1 MSMMRPSSEP
11 AEEFAQVLLPLDHR
25 TTYDDDDRHANS
37 ESDAEPPGPPS
48 LELPKR
54 QPYPSQEINN
64 YFVWELITMVLSAAI
79 LTALVVVLARH
90 DGKPQ
95 PDWPYISINSLISW
109 MTTISRACILF
120 AVSEALGQ
128 LKWVWFMQREQP
140 VHDLRRFDE
149 ASRGPF
155 GALEL
160 IWALRGRHFAALSS
174 LAMILALGFE
184 PFAQNLIRYYQ
195 GSIDH
200 PAERAWT
207 GNTTLYNEYGG
218 PFEMGAFSVEPT
230 LKSNVYNA
238 LFSNDG
244 GIPWSIPR
252 YICSSTN
259 CTWDPVISLEARTLC
274 ANITDSLVQSC
285 HNISETKMGRSVTA
299 LRVFRKFIAPWEFK
313 DFSGASVTRQ
323 VSLWEAIECSI
334 EPIVRSFQPLVKDSI
349 YSDKTL
355 AIWPSRTLVH
365 RNDTDEITT
374 GRRGG
379 DSIEHTNDTEFRWQ
393 FRPPWG
399 PELGMYANSTKTF
412 LYGLAAEKAIAKFL
426 RILFSG
432 YYWRNQTHE
441 GYQSTSPDA
450 ALYASSDVLQ
460 TLDRGDLAGCI
471 GPVSYQLSV
480 PARVNCSMQNVA
492 RAISKTFRDL
502 DFEVPSDQ
510 FEPGPLAPAP
520 GKVEVNVTF
529 ISVRWQWIALP
540 VLVWGLGAGAL
551 AGAFCN
557 DGHLTRQASTSSQI
571 DNWPTRHQQSDEGNY
586 ITDSRPAEVRRRG
599 TIIRAGDDGGIC
611 SMDRQTHGSDMG
623 HPYLALLEAKKA
635 FEQIWFDDRT
645 EQRKPVVS
653 NETLAQYLGEALISW
668 KAARHFMNKEYV
680 SPRSACA

>member
-1 MSMMRPSSEP
+1 MSTMRPSSEP

-25 TTYDDDDRHANS
+25 TTYDDDDHHANS
-37 ESDAEPPGPPS
+37 DSDAEPPGPPS
-48 LELPKR
+48 LELPERK
-54 QPYPSQEINN
+54 PLPSQEINN

-285 HNISETKMGRSVTA
+285 HNISETKLGRSVNCTA
-299 LRVFRKFIAPWEFK
+299 SLPKSKLEAWALLNYTERSFHADEIHGLVAQAVEPSVALVYTNATRNTFQFIAPWEFK
-313 DFSGASVTRQ
+313 DFSGVSVTRQ

-355 AIWPSRTLVH
+355 AIWPSRTLIH

-412 LYGLAAEKAIAKFL
+412 LIGLAAEKAIAKFL

-480 PARVNCSMQNVA
+480 PVKVNCSMQNVA

-502 DFEVPSDQ
+502 DFEVPLDQ

-551 AGAFCN
+551 AGAFWKTRRKRAPRWKN
-557 DGHLTRQASTSSQI
+557 DPLPLLFLYQDDNRDEHGDGTS
-571 DNWPTRHQQSDEGNY
+571 PTKRWVPN
-586 ITDSRPAEVRRRG
+586 TDLLKVRLY
-599 TIIRAGDDGGIC
+599 GG
-611 SMDRQTHGSDMG
+611 QG
-623 HPYLALLEAKKA
+623 
-635 FEQIWFDDRT
+635 EQ
-645 EQRKPVVS
+645 
-653 NETLAQYLGEALISW
+653 
-668 KAARHFMNKEYV
+668 
-680 SPRSACA
+680 